1 MKKEYAFYITNHGFG
16 HASRNARIIQGILE
30 KEPDS
35 VIHIKTDSPR
45 CKFLR
50 KNLKKYEGRILYYS
64 DVSEVGF
71 LLMGEKLEVDVQR
84 MKSLIEEDLKRW
96 HEYIA
101 HEEKFLAER
110 QISVVIS
117 DIIPWV
123 LIAADKKKIPSVLL
137 CNFTWFEMY
146 SDFLPQ
152 DLCQP
157 YLEAYQKAKKVF
169 IYEFGAEVLDGFF
182 KNAERVSFVSR
193 RTKEGHI
200 NEIRERYVHPIVFVS
215 VGKSIEMTEKFDAS
229 NFSGTVLATAGVE
242 LTGKNVVHLSPDLI
256 ATQDYI
262 AASDYVIT
270 KSGWATLGEVFL
282 NRKRAA
288 VIARGENSE
297 DRAVIHA
304 ITKDQTAIPIT
315 FEELN
320 NIPIIIQRLD
330 KLEIGR
336 LKKYHDDAEIIINY
350 IVNKVSENYEEKN

>member
-1 MKKEYAFYITNHGFG
+1 MKI
-16 HASRNARIIQGILE
+16 
-30 KEPDS
+30 
-35 VIHIKTDSPR
+35 
-45 CKFLR
+45 
-50 KNLKKYEGRILYYS
+50 
-64 DVSEVGF
+64 
-71 LLMGEKLEVDVQR
+71 
-84 MKSLIEEDLKRW
+84 LIEEDLKKW
-96 HEYIA
+96 HEYIT
-101 HEEKFLAER
+101 HEEKFLVER

-117 DIIPWV
+117 DIIPWI

-152 DLCQP
+152 DLCHP
-157 YLEAYQKAKKVF
+157 YFEAYQKAKKVF
-169 IYEFGAEVLDGFF
+169 IYEFGAEVLDGYF

-193 RTKEGHI
+193 RTKADHI

-215 VGKSIEMTEKFDAS
+215 VGKSIEMTEKFDVS
-229 NFSGTVLATAGVE
+229 NFAGTFLATAGVE

-297 DRAVIHA
+297 DRAVIHS
-304 ITKDQTAIPIT
+304 IEEDHTAVSIT
-315 FEELN
+315 FKDLN
-320 NIPIIIQRLD
+320 NIPLIIERLD

-336 LKKYHDDAEIIINY
+336 LKKYVDDAEMIIDY
-350 IVNKVSENYEEKN
+350 IVNKISEDYEEKN